1 MQRASSWMDPRPK
14 VSEKIQIMSS
24 TKYHGPR
31 MASLSFLHGSMLLY
45 FNLYYTSTYLL
56 SKLISEKESFN
67 LFYEMLLIPPRCY
80 RFTPKIQDEEALQT
94 LGSSLAHTQVEPTQH
109 YLSVWVFLELSITFL
124 TVYDKVTLY
133 YIPNS

>member
-1 MQRASSWMDPRPK
+1 MHSSWMDPRPK

-45 FNLYYTSTYLL
+45 YTSTSTYLL
-56 SKLISEKESFN
+56 SKLISQKESFN

-94 LGSSLAHTQVEPTQH
+94 LESSLAHSTQVEPTQH

-124 TVYDKVTLY
+124 TLYDKVTLY
-133 YIPNS
+133 YISNP

>member
-1 MQRASSWMDPRPK
+1 MHRASSWMDPRPK

-56 SKLISEKESFN
+56 SKLISQKESFN

-94 LGSSLAHTQVEPTQH
+94 LAVEFSTQYIGRANST
-109 YLSVWVFLELSITFL
+109 LFRLCCSTLTFQN
-124 TVYDKVTLY
+124 VKF
-133 YIPNS
+133 YILKCKNFFA